1 MIDIHCHLLNNVDDG
16 AKTLEETLE
25 GLKLAQKS
33 GFTDIIL
40 TPHYIDDY
48 YNNDK
53 NLIEKKIEELK
64 KEIVKNNILINIHQG
79 NEIYFCDDL
88 AKLLNMNNAPSTLAG
103 SRYVLFEL
111 PFNNKLFSL
120 TDEITKLKKSGY
132 IPILA
137 HPERYSFV
145 QENPECLKELV
156 ELGVLI
162 QSNFGSIIGQ
172 YGKTAK
178 KTLKILLKNNMVHFL
193 ASDTHSKGYIYEN
206 ISHILKKINKI
217 INKEQI
223 NQLTIEN
230 PECIIQN
237 KEIQI

>member
-40 TPHYIDDY
+40 TPHYIDYY
-48 YNNDK
+48 YNNDN

-111 PFNNKLFSL
+111 PFN
-120 TDEITKLKKSGY
+120 T
-132 IPILA
+132 
-137 HPERYSFV
+137 
-145 QENPECLKELV
+145 
-156 ELGVLI
+156 
-162 QSNFGSIIGQ
+162 SISTSRKIFICTRKPKCVKRP
-172 YGKTAK
+172 YFKRCVNAK
-178 KTLKILLKNNMVHFL
+178 
-193 ASDTHSKGYIYEN
+193 
-206 ISHILKKINKI
+206 
-217 INKEQI
+217 
-223 NQLTIEN
+223 
-230 PECIIQN
+230 
-237 KEIQI
+237 